1 MCFKN
6 FAVRIVSITN
16 LDHFQKPA
24 AEHKEVGRLTVN
36 RGEVQKETSLKN
48 KFSQFND
55 KRFYFSNGVTS
66 LRLFHSLLKDQA
78 EYKKNKGKKSE
89 NYFWD

>member
-1 MCFKN
+1 M
-6 FAVRIVSITN
+6 
-16 LDHFQKPA
+16 
-24 AEHKEVGRLTVN
+24 
-36 RGEVQKETSLKN
+36 QKETSLKS

-78 EYKKNKGKKSE
+78 EYKKKQGGKKWELFSGLE
-89 NYFWD
+89 GGAA